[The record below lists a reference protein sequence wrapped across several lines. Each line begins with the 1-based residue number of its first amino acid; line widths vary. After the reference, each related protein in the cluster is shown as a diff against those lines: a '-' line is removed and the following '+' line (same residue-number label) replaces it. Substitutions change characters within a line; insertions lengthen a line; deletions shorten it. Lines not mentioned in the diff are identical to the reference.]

1 MTRRTRKRLVVGAGV
16 LVLIALAAVLA
27 AYVAADPIQRAIL
40 ARLNDRIKGYH
51 IAIEAV
57 DLHPLTFSVDVRQV
71 VLTQDAHPDPPIA
84 SVPAV
89 SASLSWRDL
98 VRGRVVGRA
107 AVKEPTLYLS
117 RANIESET
125 KDATPVDERGWQDAV
140 KSVMPIN
147 VNAFTVENAKVT
159 YVESPKAAP
168 MVIDRLNVRATN
180 IQNVVDESD
189 DYPSEL
195 HVEAAGPGSARIDF
209 SGRADFLA
217 KPFPALQGEVKV
229 AGLDLVRF
237 TPVLQAYGIDVRRG
251 TLGSARATLEYAPAA
266 KWLRVAQAE
275 LRDVDADYVMVDPSQ
290 KQAVKE
296 TAKAASTQKQQDQ
309 LEVRVD
315 HLSVVNGRLGFHNR
329 TTRPDY
335 RAFVSDMRL
344 DLRNYSNEF
353 RNGPGVM
360 RLQGKFMGKGRM
372 VARAQFR
379 PEQQG
384 PDFNIDVAIED
395 TPMPDLNPLFRAYGK
410 LDVAAGSFSF
420 YSEMAV
426 KNGRMQG
433 YVKPLFQQVE
443 VYRSEQDRD
452 KDLFQ
457 KIYEGLADAVGKL
470 LENRKREEVATRT
483 EVAGPL
489 QNPKADTWEAISL
502 LVRNAFVESILPG
515 FEQAYSPAGRARK
528 S

>member
-16 LVLIALAAVLA
+16 LVLIALASGLA
-27 AYVAADPIQRAIL
+27 AYFAAGPIQRAIL
-40 ARLNDRIKGYH
+40 ARLNEKIKGYH
-51 IAIEAV
+51 ITIEAV
-57 DLHPLTFSVDVRQV
+57 DLHPLSFSVDLRQV

-98 VRGRVVGRA
+98 LRGRVVGRA
-107 AVKEPTLYLS
+107 EVKGPTLYLS
-117 RANIESET
+117 RANIESEK
-125 KDATPVDERGWQDAV
+125 KDATPVGARGWQDAV
-140 KSVMPIN
+140 KSVMPVN
-147 VNAFTVENAKVT
+147 LNAFTVENAKVT

-168 MVIDRLNVRATN
+168 VVIDRLNVRATN
-180 IQNVVDESD
+180 IQNVVDQND

-195 HVEAAGPGSARIDF
+195 QVEATGPGSARIDF
-209 SGRADFLA
+209 SGRANFLA
-217 KPFPALQGEVKV
+217 EPIPAVHGEVKV
-229 AGLDLVRF
+229 AGLDIVRF
-237 TPVLQAYGIDVRRG
+237 APVLQAYGIGVRRG
-251 TLGSARATLEYAPAA
+251 TLGSARASLEYGPGA

-275 LRDVDADYVMVDPSQ
+275 LRELDGDYLMSDPGQ
-290 KQAVKE
+290 KQALKE
-296 TAKAASTQKQQDQ
+296 TAKTAATQKREDQ

-315 HLSVVNGRLGFHNR
+315 HLTVVSGTVGFHNR
-329 TTRPDY
+329 TTQPDY
-335 RAFVSDMRL
+335 RVFVSDMRL

-353 RNGPGVM
+353 RNGPGVV
-360 RLQGKFMGKGRM
+360 RLQGKFMGQGRM

-379 PEQQG
+379 PAQQG

-420 YSEMAV
+420 YSEMTV

-433 YVKPLFQQVE
+433 YVKPLFQQVD
-443 VYRSEQDRD
+443 VYSTEQDKE

-457 KIYEGLADAVGKL
+457 KMYEGLAGAVGKL

-489 QNPKADTWEAISL
+489 QNPKADTWEAL
-502 LVRNAFVESILPG
+502 TFLVRNAFVESILPG
-515 FEQAYSPAGRARK
+515 FEQAYSPGGRGRK